1 MVVPIRAAHGTMISE
16 YLGGLDKSTY
26 KDEYR
31 QILAAG
37 GDGTINICVNA
48 MIKNNIDLPLAI
60 FPAGTAN
67 DFAYYFGIPDDIN
80 SMIDVAL
87 GENLM
92 YADVGKVNNR
102 HFINVAAMGQVV
114 GVSQKTDPT
123 LKNTIGVL
131 AYYLKGMSEIPNLKP
146 RKVILTTPDD
156 VYREK
161 MYFMVVM
168 NGKSAGGFKKISPES
183 EINDGL
189 LDVMLFRSMSVFE
202 MPKVFMKLLKGKHYS
217 SNKVLHFQTSRLRV
231 ESLDEYDRLVEFFVE
246 NQLEFD
252 GDEEVDTDIVRCYK
266 VTDAGDKLIG
276 GAVLALREGKFII
289 DGIAVDSA
297 YRKEKIGE
305 KMLGQVLSEVRSRG
319 GQSLYLVARAPGFFR
334 KNGFKAIDPESA
346 PNFFECKYCPQYMVS
361 CHPEVMKYEFSR

>member
-1 MVVPIRAAHGTMISE
+1 MQKVILFYNPNSGSGMFKTNLDTIIERFQNAGYVVVPIRAAHGTMISD
-16 YLGGLDKSTY
+16 YLAGLDKATY

-31 QILAAG
+31 QIMAAG

-67 DFAYYFGIPDDIN
+67 DFAYYFGMPDDIN
-80 SMIDVAL
+80 KMIDVAL
-87 GENLM
+87 GDKLM

-131 AYYLKGMSEIPNLKP
+131 AYYLKGMSEIPNLRP
-146 RKVILTTPDD
+146 VKVILTTPEE

-168 NGKSAGGFKKISPES
+168 NGKSAGGFKKISPDS

-202 MPKVFMKLLKGKHYS
+202 MPKVFMKLLKGKHHS
-217 SNKVLHFQTSRLRV
+217 SSKVLNFQTSSLRV
-231 ESLDEYDRLVEFFVE
+231 ETLDGQLPTDIDGEHGEKFP
-246 NQLEFD
+246 LEFSVLHNRLRIFVPED
-252 GDEEVDTDIVRCYK
+252 MEE
-266 VTDAGDKLIG
+266 
-276 GAVLALREGKFII
+276 
-289 DGIAVDSA
+289 
-297 YRKEKIGE
+297 
-305 KMLGQVLSEVRSRG
+305 
-319 GQSLYLVARAPGFFR
+319 
-334 KNGFKAIDPESA
+334 
-346 PNFFECKYCPQYMVS
+346 
-361 CHPEVMKYEFSR
+361 